1 MSSAAIS
8 SICSGRSNSG
18 VNRIISAPAAA
29 TDRTPARHSSSVPV
43 TAAASMAG
51 TRCPYMAASA
61 AFIRSLARAPSDESI
76 PR

>member
-8 SICSGRSNSG
+8 SICSLRSNSG
-18 VNRIISAPAAA
+18 VNRIISAPAAM
-29 TDRTPARHSSSVPV
+29 TGRTPAAHSASVPA

-61 AFIRSLARAPSDESI
+61 SFIRSLARAPSEESI